1 MYREKYNNMKK
12 PITIIALTIF
22 ACLPALSQNTEYSR
36 SGKDGV
42 WFEVRNDTANPCRY
56 TEDNKIYQAE
66 REFTFGLRYY
76 DPQGKERYMRYEL
89 MPMQRYDILANGDT
103 NYYTALLPDF
113 SFSDKFDAKD
123 SCINQYLLKIL
134 CIGGHFEKDY
144 DQTVEE
150 FSFLFDGQRPRWP
163 TEWSGIV
170 ENERNLWMHP
180 LRSCLFQILE
190 LNPFPYIQYPIE
202 NGKSWKWKLTIG
214 SHWGDERWKTWTGSI
229 VNKYKYQITDTACE
243 VVTPMGTLPC
253 VKVEAVAKSRIGK
266 TYLTAYYN
274 DTYGFVKMDNT
285 NIDGSR
291 IVIDLVGVNF

>member
-1 MYREKYNNMKK
+1 MQKL
-12 PITIIALTIF
+12 ITIVILTAC
-22 ACLPALSQNTEYSR
+22 ACLPSFSQNTEYSR
-36 SGKDGV
+36 SGKNGV

-56 TEDNKIYQAE
+56 TEDNKIYQAG
-66 REFTFGLRYY
+66 REFTFEFHYF

-89 MPMQRYDILANGDT
+89 VPMQGYDILANGDT

-123 SCINQYLLKIL
+123 SCINQYLLKVL
-134 CIGGHFEKDY
+134 CNTSHFEKDY

-150 FSFLFDGQRPRWP
+150 FSLLFDGQRSKRPM
-163 TEWSGIV
+163 EWSGIV

-214 SHWGDERWKTWTGSI
+214 SHWGDERWKTWTGGI
-229 VNKYKYQITDTACE
+229 VNKYKYKITDTDCE

-291 IVIDLVGVNF
+291 LVVDLVGTDF

>member
-1 MYREKYNNMKK
+1 MKK
-12 PITIIALTIF
+12 PIIIIVLTIF
-22 ACLPALSQNTEYSR
+22 AYLSAFSQTTEYSR

-42 WFEVRNDTANPCRY
+42 WFEVRIDTANPCRY

-66 REFTFGLRYY
+66 REFTFGFHYY

-89 MPMQRYDILANGDT
+89 VPMQGYDILANGDT
-103 NYYTALLPDF
+103 NYYTALLTDF
-113 SFSDKFDAKD
+113 SFSDKFEAKD

-134 CIGGHFEKDY
+134 CNNGHFEKDY

-150 FSFLFDGQRPRWP
+150 FSFLFDDQWSRWP
-163 TEWSGIV
+163 LSWSGIV

-180 LRSCLFQILE
+180 IRDCLFTILE
-190 LNPFPYIQYPIE
+190 LNPFPYIQYPIKK
-202 NGKSWKWKLTIG
+202 GKTWKWKLTIG
-214 SHWGDERWKTWTGSI
+214 SHWGDERWKTWTGKI
-229 VNKYKYQITDTACE
+229 VNKYKYKITDTSCE

-291 IVIDLVGVNF
+291 IVIDLVEVNF

>member
-1 MYREKYNNMKK
+1 MKK
-12 PITIIALTIF
+12 IIPFVILTVC
-22 ACLPALSQNTEYSR
+22 ACLPAFSQTTEYSR

-42 WFEVRNDTANPCRY
+42 WFEVRNDTSNPCRY

-66 REFTFGLRYY
+66 RKFIFGFHYY

-89 MPMQRYDILANGDT
+89 VPTKRYDIMENGDT
-103 NYYTALLPDF
+103 SYYTALIPDF

-123 SCINQYLLKIL
+123 SCINQYLLKVL
-134 CIGGHFEKDY
+134 CNTVHFNKDY

-150 FSFLFDGQRPRWP
+150 FSFLFDGQKPRWP
-163 TEWSGIV
+163 RGWSGIV

-180 LRSCLFQILE
+180 IRSCLFKVLE
-190 LNPFPYIQYPIE
+190 LNPFPYIQYPIKK
-202 NGKSWKWKLTIG
+202 GKTWKWKLTIG

-229 VNKYKYQITDTACE
+229 VNKYKYKITDTDCE

-266 TYLTAYYN
+266 TNLTAYYN
-274 DTYGFVKMDNT
+274 DIYGFVKMDNT
-285 NIDGSR
+285 NIDGSK
-291 IVIDLVGVNF
+291 IIINLVETNF